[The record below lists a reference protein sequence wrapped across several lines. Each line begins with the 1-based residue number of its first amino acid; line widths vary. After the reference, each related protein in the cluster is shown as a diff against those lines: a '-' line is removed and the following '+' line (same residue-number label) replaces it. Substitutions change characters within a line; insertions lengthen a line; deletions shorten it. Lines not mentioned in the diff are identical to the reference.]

1 MKKKLKYRCVIF
13 LSLLILLFPIKLQY
27 KDGGS
32 IEYRA
37 ILYRVIKV
45 HRIDSQ
51 KEENYIEGIVV
62 KVLGFEIYNNIE

>member
-45 HRIDSQ
+45 HRIDSH
-51 KEENYIEGIVV
+51 KEGYYIEGIVV
-62 KVLGFEIYNNIE
+62 

>member
-51 KEENYIEGIVV
+51 KEGNYIEGTVV
-62 KVLGFEIYNNIE
+62 KILGFEVYNDVG

>member
-51 KEENYIEGIVV
+51 QEGNYIEGIVV